1 MKKFLL
7 ILCLSGALTSA
18 GDKKALKLADKH
30 RKQLRMLNE
39 IGEVWQAYCKG
50 KDQVPDSQL
59 GCIDAPKPPKPL
71 TVPES
76 KK

>member
-1 MKKFLL
+1 MKRFLL
-7 ILCLSGALTSA
+7 ILALSGALVSA

-30 RKQLRMLNE
+30 RKQLRVLNDV
-39 IGEVWQAYCKG
+39 GELWLTYCKG

-59 GCIDAPKPPKPL
+59 GCANAPQSPKLP
-71 TVPES
+71 TAPEP

>member
-1 MKKFLL
+1 MKRFLL
-7 ILCLSGALTSA
+7 ILALSGTLASA

-30 RKQLRMLNE
+30 RKQLRALNE
-39 IGEVWQAYCKG
+39 TGEVWQALCKG

-59 GCIDAPKPPKPL
+59 GCIEAPKAPK
-71 TVPES
+71 VQAPEI